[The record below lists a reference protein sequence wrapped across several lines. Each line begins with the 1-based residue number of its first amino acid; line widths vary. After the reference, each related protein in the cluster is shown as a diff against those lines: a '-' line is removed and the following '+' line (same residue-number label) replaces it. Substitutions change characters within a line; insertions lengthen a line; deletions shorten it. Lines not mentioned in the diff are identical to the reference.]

1 MCIVRLAYILTVL
14 TIISLEPVRSQP
26 QPSIIPDKPSS
37 HNSRVSQSVGQRKA
51 KLFVLDE
58 DDDLPRLPSEDIS
71 DSDPELAIAI
81 QAPLDAHSWN
91 VPSTEK
97 PLTAPLASVLPRV
110 DDIEDLYESLSRLEK
125 ALAIHCSTP
134 HSFVSPLVLY
144 ALMIDAGSTAS
155 CIHNYGPSA
164 AYKHEVF
171 NQVLPGSS
179 PYADQRRATAEPRR
193 SP

>member
-1 MCIVRLAYILTVL
+1 MFTHCTTICLRFVLPFVYHLHYRLFTFCTTVL
-14 TIISLEPVRSQP
+14 
-26 QPSIIPDKPSS
+26 
-37 HNSRVSQSVGQRKA
+37 
-51 KLFVLDE
+51 LFVYLLYYRAKE
-58 DDDLPRLPSEDIS
+58 LPQCLVSVEFPSVRKRVVLPFIDVPPVGRMSARARLSGFPY
-71 DSDPELAIAI
+71 
-81 QAPLDAHSWN
+81 
-91 VPSTEK
+91 
-97 PLTAPLASVLPRV
+97 LTAPLASVLPRV